1 MFVKTLVY
9 KNNKLRTSP
18 CIFLTVLLHSIHSD
32 LAWQPCH
39 WGRRGRGE
47 KQDVYSYPSSNKNK
61 NNDACISVITKSS
74 ALGHHQGLAP
84 WLTAQGG
91 STTPRQSNGAPVRD
105 SCFDLRNLMP
115 TSFWGRCVIE
125 EEKEQYHPNYYD
137 RAPSHFHNKFMLIS
151 WAPLQFR
158 YCAPTLKP
166 PRQSEE
172 IKKHKVKD

>member
-1 MFVKTLVY
+1 MYFFWQFSFTQYIQIWPDSLAIGEGGREVRNKMFTLHP
-9 KNNKLRTSP
+9 SP
-18 CIFLTVLLHSIHSD
+18 
-32 LAWQPCH
+32 
-39 WGRRGRGE
+39 
-47 KQDVYSYPSSNKNK
+47 NKNK
-61 NNDACISVITKSS
+61 NNDACMSVITESS

-91 STTPRQSNGAPVRD
+91 STSPRQSNWAPVRD
-105 SCFDLRNLMP
+105 SCFDLRDLMP

-172 IKKHKVKD
+172 KKSMLKQVEFD